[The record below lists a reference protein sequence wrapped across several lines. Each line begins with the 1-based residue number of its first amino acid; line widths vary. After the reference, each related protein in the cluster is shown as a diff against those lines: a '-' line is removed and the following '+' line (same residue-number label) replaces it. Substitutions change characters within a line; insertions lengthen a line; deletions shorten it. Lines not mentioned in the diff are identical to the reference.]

1 MRWRPTQARGGR
13 QRLESPLTSHSPSTC
28 SGVGGGLGCPARA
41 RGLEAGSAC
50 SRLRPPTGAK
60 GTLLFR
66 VTGICLCFLH
76 QMGAL
81 LRHSFIHSLP
91 HLLSLTS

>member
-1 MRWRPTQARGGR
+1 MEANSGQGRPTEAGVPTHLSLPKHLLGG
-13 QRLESPLTSHSPSTC
+13 
-28 SGVGGGLGCPARA
+28 GGGLGCPTRA
-41 RGLEAGSAC
+41 RWSEAGSAC

-60 GTLLFR
+60 GTLFLR
-66 VTGICLCFLH
+66 VTGICVCFLH
-76 QMGAL
+76 QTGAL